1 MSDMQSNDST
11 QAASLAVE
19 ISISDAIDLEQEGV
33 PELML
38 LEEWATHAYALAN
51 QAPPVKLVSAD
62 DMDDSTIDDL
72 ATGLATGSVYEYD
85 ENADSDRHSNTALVC
100 LRITDAEEIQR
111 LNYEFREINK
121 PTNVLSFPMQAVDG
135 MLFDES
141 ELMMLGDIALCTTVI
156 NDEILQQHKM
166 PEAHWA
172 HMVVHGVLH
181 LQGYDHIEDE
191 DAKVMEQLE
200 TDILQQLGFDDP
212 YQ

>member
-1 MSDMQSNDST
+1 MSDMPSHDST
-11 QAASLAVE
+11 QATSLAIE
-19 ISISDAIDLEQEGV
+19 ISISDAIDLEHEGV

-38 LEEWATHAYALAN
+38 LEEWASLAYALAN

-72 ATGLATGSVYEYD
+72 ATGSVYEYD
-85 ENADSDRHSNTALVC
+85 ETTDSELHSNTALVC
-100 LRITDAEEIQR
+100 FRITDAEETQR

-121 PTNVLSFPMQAVDG
+121 PTNVLSFPMHAVDG

-141 ELMMLGDIALCTTVI
+141 ELMMLGDIVLCTTVI
-156 NDEILQQHKM
+156 NNEIIQQHKM

-181 LQGYDHIEDE
+181 LQGYDHIEDD
-191 DAKVMEQLE
+191 DARVMEQLE
-200 TDILQQLGFDDP
+200 SNILQQLGFDDP

>member
-1 MSDMQSNDST
+1 MSDMHTHDTS
-11 QAASLAVE
+11 QATALAVE
-19 ISISDAIDLEQEGV
+19 ISVSDAINLEHEAV

-38 LEEWATHAYALAN
+38 LEEWATVAYALAN
-51 QAPPVKLVSAD
+51 QAAPVKLVAVD
-62 DMDDSTIDDL
+62 DMGDSTIDDL
-72 ATGLATGSVYEYD
+72 ATGSVYEYA
-85 ENADSDRHSNTALVC
+85 ENMESEPHSHTALVC

-156 NDEILQQHKM
+156 NDEILRQHKM

-172 HMVVHGVLH
+172 HMVIHGVLH
-181 LQGYDHIEDE
+181 LQGYDHIEDD
-191 DAKVMEQLE
+191 DARVMENLE
-200 TDILQQLGFDDP
+200 SHILQQLGFEDP
-212 YQ
+212 YH

>member
-1 MSDMQSNDST
+1 MSNMQSNDST
-11 QAASLAVE
+11 HAASLAVE
-19 ISISDAIDLEQEGV
+19 ISVSDAIDLDHEEV

-38 LEEWATHAYALAN
+38 LEEWATVAYALAN

-62 DMDDSTIDDL
+62 DLDDSTIDD
-72 ATGLATGSVYEYD
+72 LATGSVYEYD
-85 ENADSDRHSNTALVC
+85 ENIDSDRHSNTALVC

-156 NDEILQQHKM
+156 NEEILQQHKM

-181 LQGYDHIEDE
+181 LQGYDHIEDD

-200 TDILQQLGFDDP
+200 TNILQQLGFDDP